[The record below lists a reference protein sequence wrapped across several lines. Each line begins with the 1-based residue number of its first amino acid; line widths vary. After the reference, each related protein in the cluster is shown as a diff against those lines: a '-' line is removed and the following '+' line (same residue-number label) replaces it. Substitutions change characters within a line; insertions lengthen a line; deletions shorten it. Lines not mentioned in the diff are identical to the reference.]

1 METRKS
7 KAVLRR
13 PGGNASKNAEAYRV
27 NIPTKWAKDMGIT
40 PDERN
45 LKITYENKKMIVEK
59 GTEEDE

>member
-40 PDERN
+40 PDDRN
-45 LKITYENKKMIVEK
+45 LKITYEDKKMIVEK
-59 GTEEDE
+59 ALEDAE

>member
-40 PDERN
+40 PDDRN
-45 LKITYENKKMIVEK
+45 LKISYKDKKMIVEK
-59 GTEEDE
+59 ALEDAE

>member
-40 PDERN
+40 PDDRN
-45 LKITYENKKMIVEK
+45 LKITYEDKKMIVEK
-59 GTEEDE
+59 APEDAE